1 MNFLLTGCNMGL
13 LTFEDG
19 IVTLDGTELKGILQ
33 KVDVRTAVRFDEAK
47 VDGASGKKKTPA
59 GFEDSK
65 VDVSMILL
73 TDEDSDCYEKL
84 EEINHIFKGIDKNTN
99 PKIFTVTN
107 RHLLARGI
115 REVVFAN
122 LDSSENSSTDEIFIS
137 LQFVEHNPPV
147 IKMEETK
154 AKQPTAKEL
163 AEMAKNE
170 TSEPEEVLMVFDEVP
185 QNKPDTDVDV
195 EGDND

>member
-1 MNFLLTGCNMGL
+1 MGL

-33 KVDVRTAVRFDEAK
+33 RLDVKTAVRFDEAK

-59 GFEDSK
+59 GFEDSE

-73 TDEDSDCYEKL
+73 TDEDGDCYEKL
-84 EEINHIFKGIDKNTN
+84 EEIDHIFKGIDKNTN

-122 LDSSENSSTDEIFIS
+122 LASSESSRSDEINIS
-137 LQFVEHNPPV
+137 LQFIEHNPPV
-147 IKMEETK
+147 IKMEQAK

-163 AEMAKNE
+163 AEQASAQNAKTE
-170 TSEPEEVLMVFDEVP
+170 VSEPDYVF
-185 QNKPDTDVDV
+185 TV
-195 EGDND
+195 EDN

>member
-1 MNFLLTGCNMGL
+1 MNFLPTEHNMGL

-33 KVDVRTAVRFDEAK
+33 RLDVKTAVRFDEAK

-73 TDEDSDCYEKL
+73 TDEDGDCYEKL

-147 IKMEETK
+147 IKMEQAK

>member
-1 MNFLLTGCNMGL
+1 MGL

-33 KVDVRTAVRFDEAK
+33 RLDVKTAVRFDEAK

-73 TDEDSDCYEKL
+73 TDEDGDCYEKL

>member
-1 MNFLLTGCNMGL
+1 MGL

-33 KVDVRTAVRFDEAK
+33 SLNVKTAVRFDEAK

-59 GFEDSK
+59 GFEDSE
-65 VDVSMILL
+65 VCISMILL

-122 LDSSENSSTDEIFIS
+122 LGSSENSSTDEIFIS

-147 IKMEETK
+147 IKMEQAK

-170 TSEPEEVLMVFDEVP
+170 TSEPEEILMVFDEVP
-185 QNKPDTDVDV
+185 QSKPDTDVDI
-195 EGDND
+195 EDD

>member
-1 MNFLLTGCNMGL
+1 MNFLPTEHNMGL

-33 KVDVRTAVRFDEAK
+33 RLDVKTAVRFDEAK

-73 TDEDSDCYEKL
+73 TDEDGDCYEKL

>member
-1 MNFLLTGCNMGL
+1 MGL

-59 GFEDSK
+59 GFEDSEISI
-65 VDVSMILL
+65 SMILL

-147 IKMEETK
+147 IKMEQAK